1 MLILRFSLISV
12 VAMVLATAAATVIML
27 RFDGG
32 GFAGQQ
38 GFPFAWYWWTDVS
51 MNGSPTRGYRWP
63 GLVADVVIWV
73 VVIISVLAL
82 GVAYVL
88 RSGIL
93 REPEG
98 TEKMKEIARA
108 IQDGSRAYL
117 NRQFRTVALFAVVL
131 AVLLYFALPVS
142 SGISTSPLF
151 ATSRATRRRTRPRP
165 SATPSSRSTRP

>member
-73 VVIISVLAL
+73 VVIISFGLLVE
-82 GVAYVL
+82 
-88 RSGIL
+88 R
-93 REPEG
+93 
-98 TEKMKEIARA
+98 IAQRFF
-108 IQDGSRAYL
+108 
-117 NRQFRTVALFAVVL
+117 RQHEHTTAA
-131 AVLLYFALPVS
+131 
-142 SGISTSPLF
+142 
-151 ATSRATRRRTRPRP
+151 
-165 SATPSSRSTRP
+165 